1 MTPRGASRRAL
12 WAIASATGPI
22 LRPWRRHAAPP
33 RGANQA
39 GLFECPRSAPRRAR
53 LAARQRASRR
63 RRGAPVHGRPRAR
76 RGALA
81 CVPGRRAA
89 RGPAGRCEVC
99 GPALVRRCEVCGLA
113 LAPTPSRAPG
123 AYFRIDAALPRGI
136 AASWSTGCAVGPDA
150 KTLPCLRGCQT
161 VSRQG
166 RACGRWAVGDA
177 AADPRAAARHAAAYR
192 CPGGVGVGSC
202 GATQGAH
209 ASRRCQPASR
219 CRGRPTWSR
228 PRGAQPGAWFR
239 V

>member
-1 MTPRGASRRAL
+1 MSARAAPL
-12 WAIASATGPI
+12 
-22 LRPWRRHAAPP
+22 AAPP
-33 RGANQA
+33 S
-39 GLFECPRSAPRRAR
+39 P
-53 LAARQRASRR
+53 RASERAG
-63 RRGAPVHGRPRAR
+63 GAAELPCM
-76 RGALA
+76 GALA
-81 CVPGRRAA
+81 RGGGRWRASLAAA
-89 RGPAGRCEVC
+89 RPAARPAGAKFAAR
-99 GPALVRRCEVCGLA
+99 LWFRRPRERLCEVCGLA

-123 AYFRIDAALPRGI
+123 AYFTVDAALPRGI